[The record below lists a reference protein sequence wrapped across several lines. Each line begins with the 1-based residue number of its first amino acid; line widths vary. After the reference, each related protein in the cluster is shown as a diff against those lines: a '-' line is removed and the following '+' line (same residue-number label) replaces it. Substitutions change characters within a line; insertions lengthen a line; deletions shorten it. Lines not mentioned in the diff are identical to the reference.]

1 MQLQV
6 NHDAGMDYTD
16 LIKVGL
22 RHRPDVFIVG
32 EIRDA
37 MTAEA
42 AIKAALSGHLVYTTV
57 HAQDPLGVI
66 DRLKQLGISDEFI
79 SQALT
84 GVAYQRLIP
93 TVEGNQRAMLMAHEY
108 FELEDLKKNT
118 IGVNGRVDSQ
128 QPLKTSWLRQQLRK
142 SSNSVRKWPVTTQA
156 NFFDLLANLLSIGFS
171 LTEALK
177 FIADTDKQL
186 SRGVLVV
193 IASLKSGKAFSES
206 VQPLIETQAYHQLLI
221 AEKHG
226 QLSEILNE
234 LARFDRLR
242 LKQLKKIKAMLV
254 YPLFLCLILGTLILM
269 IRLYVFPQI
278 QDLMPNIDS
287 HPQTSMWSQVFKL
300 LPIPIFIGIVGA
312 LICLTRQDA
321 ITRVQLIVKIPFIGQ
336 LFRKYIAYYL
346 ASNLAIL
353 LKNGLSVKEIYV
365 TLSEFKPGSLVHL
378 LGEKLHSTLL
388 QGQSVKQLVDRHNFI
403 PNEIVKFMSSGN
415 TIPEMANSMTAYS
428 RLMFDEMILSTDK
441 MIGFIQPAMFVVIG
455 VTIVSTYFQL
465 LIPIYNSVKGMY

>member
-1 MQLQV
+1 
-6 NHDAGMDYTD
+6 
-16 LIKVGL
+16 
-22 RHRPDVFIVG
+22 
-32 EIRDA
+32 
-37 MTAEA
+37 MTA
-42 AIKAALSGHLVYTTV
+42 
-57 HAQDPLGVI
+57 
-66 DRLKQLGISDEFI
+66 
-79 SQALT
+79 QA
-84 GVAYQRLIP
+84 
-93 TVEGNQRAMLMAHEY
+93 
-108 FELEDLKKNT
+108 D
-118 IGVNGRVDSQ
+118 
-128 QPLKTSWLRQQLRK
+128 
-142 SSNSVRKWPVTTQA
+142 
-156 NFFDLLANLLSIGFS
+156 FFDSLANLLSIGFS

-177 FIADTDKQL
+177 FVADTDKQL
-186 SRGVLVV
+186 SRGVGVV
-193 IASLKSGKAFSES
+193 IDSLKSGKEFSAS
-206 VQPLIETQAYHQLLI
+206 IRPLIETSAYHQLLI

-254 YPLFLCLILGTLILM
+254 YPLFLCMILGTLILM

-287 HPQTSMWSQVFKL
+287 HAQTTVWSQVLKL
-300 LPIPIFIGIVGA
+300 LPIPVVIGIIGA
-312 LICLTRQDA
+312 MMYLSRQDA
-321 ITRVQLIVKIPFIGQ
+321 ITRVQIIVKIPFVGQ

-353 LKNGLSVKEIYV
+353 LKNGLSVKEIYS

-388 QGQSVKQLVDRHNFI
+388 QGRSVKQLVDRHDFI

-428 RLMFDEMILSTDK
+428 RLMFDEMILSTNK